1 MQTQSRENEPW
12 CLLKPDAV
20 ARGLSGEI
28 ITRFER
34 AGLKIVGLKMVVPTE
49 EKAAGHYA
57 GDDAWIAGM
66 GQKTLDSFAQ
76 FGMDVMA
83 VLGTEDPLEIG
94 TMVRR
99 WLIEYVSSGPVVAIV
114 LQGVHAITAVRR
126 MIGFTIPAR
135 AEPGTI
141 RADYAIDSNTLSS
154 LEKRSTKNLIHAS
167 GNVEEAAHGDR
178 LLVHARRDLRLR
190 ARRRRAD
197 VLACRQKDGKPGR
210 RMAYPVVYHPPEIR
224 DLPIAY
230 SWCMARL

>member
-1 MQTQSRENEPW
+1 MDADSIKRERTLV
-12 CLLKPDAV
+12 LLKPDAV

-49 EKAAGHYA
+49 EMAAGHYA
-57 GDDAWIAGM
+57 GDDSWIAGM

-76 FGMDVMA
+76 FGMDVVA
-83 VLGTEDPLEIG
+83 VLGTQDPLEIG

-141 RADYAIDSNTLSS
+141 RADFAIDSNTLSS

-167 GNVEEAAHGDR
+167 GNVEEAA
-178 LLVHARRDLRLR
+178 L
-190 ARRRRAD
+190 
-197 VLACRQKDGKPGR
+197 
-210 RMAYPVVYHPPEIR
+210 E
-224 DLPIAY
+224 IAY
-230 SWCMARL
+230 WFRPDEIFDYERAGEGLMF